1 MFSSDCLCVQSELVK
16 ETVGTLNANS
26 SKQIK
31 ANDFKFDTYV
41 SRDSLDTTP

>member
-1 MFSSDCLCVQSELVK
+1 LSVCAERIGQRD
-16 ETVGTLNANS
+16 GTLNANS